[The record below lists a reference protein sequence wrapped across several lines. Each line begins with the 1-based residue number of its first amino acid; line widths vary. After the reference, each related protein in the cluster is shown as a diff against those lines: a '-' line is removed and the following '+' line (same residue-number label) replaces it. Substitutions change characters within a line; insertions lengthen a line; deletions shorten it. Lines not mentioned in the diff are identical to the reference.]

1 MKTTGVPP
9 NKLMVRLYRMGLG
22 LFAGRMILLLTT
34 TGRKSG
40 LPRVTPLQYEKVNGE
55 IVVACGFGRQS
66 DWVRNLQND
75 PHALVQIRMRK
86 FRVVAE
92 LITDAEAIC
101 DFIVLRL
108 KRHPL
113 MVGAIL
119 HSKGL
124 LYKPVRSDLLAYSQG
139 LAMAILHRE

>member
-1 MKTTGVPP
+1 
-9 NKLMVRLYRMGLG
+9 
-22 LFAGRMILLLTT
+22 
-34 TGRKSG
+34 
-40 LPRVTPLQYEKVNGE
+40 
-55 IVVACGFGRQS
+55 
-66 DWVRNLQND
+66 
-75 PHALVQIRMRK
+75 MRK

-124 LYKPVRSDLLAYSQG
+124 PFKPARSGLLAYSQG
-139 LAMAILHRE
+139 LAMAVLHPE

>member
-9 NKLMVRLYRMGLG
+9 NKLMVRLYRLGLG
-22 LFAGRMILLLTT
+22 LLAGRTILLLTT

-75 PHALVQIRMRK
+75 PHAQVQIRMRQ

-92 LITDAEAIC
+92 LITDAETIC

-124 LYKPVRSDLLAYSQG
+124 SFKPARSDLLAYSQG
-139 LAMAILHRE
+139 LAMAVVHRE